1 MAVLDRRSLLC
12 RAVILALI
20 PQLAKAAPTS
30 HTPRILLICQFGTV
44 KSPIARELLKRRAAE
59 RHLTVQVAA
68 RGITPQ
74 QHVTPEL
81 LERLAREGINPAAE
95 PLTKLGP
102 EDIAAADLVIAFDKL
117 PTEYHPRRLEDWSD
131 LPSMLKDY
139 DHARAVLDKRIVA
152 LLDHLAHRRR
162 R

>member
-1 MAVLDRRSLLC
+1 
-12 RAVILALI
+12 
-20 PQLAKAAPTS
+20 
-30 HTPRILLICQFGTV
+30 
-44 KSPIARELLKRRAAE
+44 
-59 RHLTVQVAA
+59 VAA